1 VAVQFSPLSRAAYV
15 AAEADG
21 AITVVDGASHEI
33 STTIKTDPGLINL
46 RFAPGG
52 RWGFAANIK
61 QNRVDV
67 VDAAKGS
74 ISHSFEGE
82 DQPHQFAFTDTY
94 AYVRYLGTAEVT
106 LIPLAQLGEKAA
118 PGVQKVAF
126 GNQAPG
132 MYKWPAVADA
142 ISPTGEWT
150 AVVAANPADRMVYYY
165 MEGMIAPMGSYT
177 TYGRIPRAVGVV
189 DRSVR
194 EIEKGIYAAKIRVPE
209 AGNYNVAF
217 LIDSPVVDQCF
228 SFTAEPNPLIEAK
241 KQKHPVKLA
250 FLNTERNVSVGEPF
264 KVTFSLTRSADDEPL
279 TGLKDVLVIA
289 TRMPGNWQERQRAKP
304 IGEGRYE
311 VSLVPDQAGVY
322 LVTVGVPSFGV
333 DVTELPYR
341 SFRAIDR
348 KVSKN

>member
-1 VAVQFSPLSRAAYV
+1 
-15 AAEADG
+15 
-21 AITVVDGASHEI
+21 
-33 STTIKTDPGLINL
+33 
-46 RFAPGG
+46 
-52 RWGFAANIK
+52 
-61 QNRVDV
+61 
-67 VDAAKGS
+67 
-74 ISHSFEGE
+74 
-82 DQPHQFAFTDTY
+82 
-94 AYVRYLGTAEVT
+94 
-106 LIPLAQLGEKAA
+106 
-118 PGVQKVAF
+118 
-126 GNQAPG
+126 
-132 MYKWPAVADA
+132 
-142 ISPTGEWT
+142 
-150 AVVAANPADRMVYYY
+150 
-165 MEGMIAPMGSYT
+165 MGSYT

-194 EIEKGIYAAKIRVPE
+194 EIEKGVYAAKIRVPE

-228 SFTAEPNPLIEAK
+228 SFTAEPNPLIEAA

-304 IGEGRYE
+304 VGGGRYE
-311 VSLVPDQAGVY
+311 VSLVPDQPGVY

-341 SFRAIDR
+341 SFRAIER